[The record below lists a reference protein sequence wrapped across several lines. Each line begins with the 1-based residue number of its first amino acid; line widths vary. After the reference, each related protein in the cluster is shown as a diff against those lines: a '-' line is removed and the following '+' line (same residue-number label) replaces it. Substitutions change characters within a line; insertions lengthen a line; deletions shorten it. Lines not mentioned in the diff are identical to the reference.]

1 MIARFLCA
9 MVAEEKEKNKKEQE
23 QDSSEP
29 TKIHFGAW
37 DHIDRFRYLDI
48 KPNPEVLQE
57 TKSIAQLLGNKV
69 PGVEEFLTDEIYLS
83 LKGRLMYNCY
93 AVVPTEPVETKVS
106 RVKEKRKSKLNPQQ
120 VSNYVYLQESSE
132 KIRKTSAGEQ
142 SSVGAALYKI
152 STYVG
157 HAKSED
163 EANTVLEFKE
173 GDHHI
178 TATAIKKIEKG
189 QELLAVYDLPK
200 PE

>member
-1 MIARFLCA
+1 MLYNQGTFCNFCLKKVGEEENKVRCTNCDKVAFCSEKCKELADKDYHQFLCTNNTVDAESETKEKSFFQSALERNEKYPYMIARFLCA

-106 RVKEKRKSKLNPQQ
+106 RVKEKRKSKLNP
-120 VSNYVYLQESSE
+120 
-132 KIRKTSAGEQ
+132 
-142 SSVGAALYKI
+142 
-152 STYVG
+152 
-157 HAKSED
+157 
-163 EANTVLEFKE
+163 
-173 GDHHI
+173 
-178 TATAIKKIEKG
+178 
-189 QELLAVYDLPK
+189 
-200 PE
+200 